1 MDDRLREIDENG
13 TIGMWPASVSEEN
26 AVEDEDRSMVVREQ
40 SFMVKS
46 HNDSTQRLIGRGL
59 LNFENSEPLI

>member
-1 MDDRLREIDENG
+1 
-13 TIGMWPASVSEEN
+13 MWPASVSEEN